1 MNELAKIVNKI
12 WYFLLYSKVYAV
24 PNPTRNKKNFFF
36 ELPFFQKSTICY
48 PIPARKP
55 DFSILLKY
63 YGNIIEWFRVE
74 SLKSDFFECQF
85 YWKIMERLWKDSWKD
100 YFDSNSFFEIV
111 FFFLQKIFKS
121 NGNIMERFMETLM
134 ETLKKFE
141 NFHQKSSIF
150 P

>member
-1 MNELAKIVNKI
+1 LILSSIFKGLCCAKSNKKQKKFFFWI
-12 WYFLLYSKVYAV
+12 AIFSKVNNLLSHPCEKA
-24 PNPTRNKKNFFF
+24 RFFNFI
-36 ELPFFQKSTICY
+36 E
-48 PIPARKP
+48 
-55 DFSILLKY
+55 ILWKY